1 MLSALIKG
9 IRQLSDPK
17 AQKVVW
23 MGIGAALLTFAVM
36 WAVIGE
42 VLAKTAI
49 FETPWL
55 EGIADLLGGAITLV
69 LTWLLFP
76 SVISAVIGLMLER
89 IAQAVEARHYPNLP
103 AANDPPLTEALI
115 GAAKFLGVM
124 VVLNLMLLPFL
135 FFGPLFPIVFY
146 GVNGYLLG
154 REFFELVSHRRLA
167 PAEART
173 LRKQR
178 LFNDAAHHQPADPGR
193 RHRLHA
199 ALVRGMAR
207 RSGHGPRHDLRD
219 NWKGNPPCSAR
230 RSPTAPPKTRPNPA
244 PPPCPRPTA
253 ATTRTRAPR
262 RR

>member
-178 LFNDAAHHQPADPGR
+178 QSAIIGIGVVFAFLMTLPIINLLTPVVATASMLHLFEAWRGEAGT
-193 RHRLHA
+193 
-199 ALVRGMAR
+199 AL
-207 RSGHGPRHDLRD
+207 
-219 NWKGNPPCSAR
+219 
-230 RSPTAPPKTRPNPA
+230 
-244 PPPCPRPTA
+244 
-253 ATTRTRAPR
+253 ATT
-262 RR
+262 

>member
-1 MLSALIKG
+1 MFSALIKG

-17 AQKVVW
+17 TQKVVW

-124 VVLNLMLLPFL
+124 IVLNLMLLPFL

-167 PAEART
+167 PADART

-178 LFNDAAHHQPADPGR
+178 QSAIIGIGVVFAFLMTLPIINLLTPVVATATMLHLFEAWRGEAGT
-193 RHRLHA
+193 
-199 ALVRGMAR
+199 AL
-207 RSGHGPRHDLRD
+207 
-219 NWKGNPPCSAR
+219 
-230 RSPTAPPKTRPNPA
+230 
-244 PPPCPRPTA
+244 
-253 ATTRTRAPR
+253 ATT
-262 RR
+262 

>member
-36 WAVIGE
+36 WAVIAE

-55 EGIADLLGGAITLV
+55 EGIADVLGGAITLV

-89 IAQAVEARHYPNLP
+89 IAEAVEARHYPNLP
-103 AANDPPLTEALI
+103 DANDPPLTEALI

-124 VVLNLMLLPFL
+124 IVLNLMLLPFL

-154 REFFELVSHRRLA
+154 REFFELVSHRRMA
-167 PAEART
+167 PADARA

-178 LFNDAAHHQPADPGR
+178 QGAIVGIGVVFALLMTLPIINLLTPVVATATMLHLFEAWRSEAGT
-193 RHRLHA
+193 
-199 ALVRGMAR
+199 AL
-207 RSGHGPRHDLRD
+207 
-219 NWKGNPPCSAR
+219 
-230 RSPTAPPKTRPNPA
+230 
-244 PPPCPRPTA
+244 
-253 ATTRTRAPR
+253 ATT
-262 RR
+262 

>member
-1 MLSALIKG
+1 MFSALIKG

-23 MGIGAALLTFAVM
+23 MGIGAALLTFTVM
-36 WAVIGE
+36 WVVIAE

-89 IAQAVEARHYPNLP
+89 IAEAVEARHYPNLP

-167 PAEART
+167 PADARV
-173 LRKQR
+173 LRKERQSAIIGIGVVFAFLMTLPIINLLTPVVATATMLH
-178 LFNDAAHHQPADPGR
+178 LFEAWRGEAGT
-193 RHRLHA
+193 
-199 ALVRGMAR
+199 AL
-207 RSGHGPRHDLRD
+207 
-219 NWKGNPPCSAR
+219 
-230 RSPTAPPKTRPNPA
+230 
-244 PPPCPRPTA
+244 
-253 ATTRTRAPR
+253 ATT
-262 RR
+262 